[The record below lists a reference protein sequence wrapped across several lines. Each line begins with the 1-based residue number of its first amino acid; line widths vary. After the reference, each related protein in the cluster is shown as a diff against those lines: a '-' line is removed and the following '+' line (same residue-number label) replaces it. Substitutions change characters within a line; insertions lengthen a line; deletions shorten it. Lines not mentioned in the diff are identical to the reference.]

1 MTLWNVL
8 VPVVELVEAES
19 PGEAVAELKARLL
32 SYGFDP
38 YEGEGTDAFRSGDA

>member
-8 VPVVELVEAES
+8 VPVVELVEANTRDT
-19 PGEAVAELKARLL
+19 AIDELKARLR

-38 YEGEGTDAFRSGDA
+38 YEGEGTDAFRSEEV